1 MINYCISPGG
11 KLSGRFSV
19 PGDKS
24 ISHRALMLSAIA
36 EGRSRITGFLD
47 GEDTLATMAA
57 FRAMGVKI
65 QHNPENEVP
74 GNKGLGNQVIVD
86 GVGMQGLSTPATA
99 LNLGNS
105 GTSVRLL
112 SGLLSGLGVECELV
126 GDESLMSRPMR
137 RIVDPLQ
144 KMHASITCSE
154 EGTLPIHIKGG
165 ASLTAI
171 DYEMPVASAQLKS
184 CLLLAALSANGR
196 TCIHEPVAT
205 RDHTERMLKQFAYQ
219 IECQGS
225 TISLTGGGALKAT
238 DIEVPADISSA
249 AFFIVG
255 ACITDGSD
263 IIIENVGINPNRDAV
278 IHILREMGAY
288 ITLLDEKIVSGEPV
302 ADIQVKSSELHGID
316 IPESLVPGAIDEFPV
331 IMVAAA
337 CAKGKTRL
345 TGAEEL
351 RIKES
356 DRITAISEGLQILGI
371 DVDEQPDG
379 MTVTGGKMAGGEINS
394 LTDHR
399 IAMAFT
405 IAGLNASSPI
415 KVKDCANVETSFP
428 GFVEVAKTAGLDLI
442 VEEQG

>member
-36 EGRSRITGFLD
+36 EGQSRITGFLD

-57 FRAMGVKI
+57 FRAMGVEI
-65 QHNPENEVP
+65 QHNSDNE
-74 GNKGLGNQVIVD
+74 VIVD
-86 GVGMQGLSTPATA
+86 GVGMQGLSTPATP

-112 SGLLSGLGVECELV
+112 SGLLSGLGIECELV
-126 GDESLMSRPMR
+126 GDESLMSRPMQ

-154 EGTLPIHIKGG
+154 DGTLPINIIDSV
-165 ASLTAI
+165 SLTAI

-184 CLLLAALSANGR
+184 SLLLAALNANGR

-219 IECQGS
+219 VECEAN
-225 TISLTGGGALKAT
+225 TIAVTGGEVLKAT
-238 DIEVPADISSA
+238 DIVVPADISSA

-255 ACITDGSD
+255 ACIADESD
-263 IIIENVGINPNRDAV
+263 VIIENVGINPNRDAV
-278 IHILREMGAY
+278 IHILKAMGAD
-288 ITLLDEKIVSGEPV
+288 ITLLDEKVASGEPV
-302 ADIQVKSSELHGID
+302 ADIQVRSSELHGID
-316 IPESLVPGAIDEFPV
+316 ILESLVPCAIDEFPA

-337 CAKGKTRL
+337 CAEGKTRL
-345 TGAEEL
+345 TGAGEL

-356 DRITAISEGLQILGI
+356 DRISAIADGLQILGI

-379 MTVTGGKMAGGEINS
+379 MTVIGGSMSGGEINS
-394 LTDHR
+394 FTDHR
-399 IAMAFT
+399 IAMAFA

-415 KVKDCANVETSFP
+415 TVKDCANVETSFP
-428 GFVEVAKTAGLDLI
+428 GFVAVAKTAGLDLV
-442 VEEQG
+442 VEEQV

>member
-11 KLSGRFSV
+11 KLSGSFSV

-36 EGRSRITGFLD
+36 EGQSRITGFLD

-65 QHNPENEVP
+65 QHGSDNEVP
-74 GNKGLGNQVIVD
+74 KNQMPGNQVIVD
-86 GVGMQGLSTPATA
+86 GVGMQGLSAPATA

-112 SGLLSGLGVECELV
+112 SGLLTGLGIECELV

-137 RIVDPLQ
+137 RIVAPLQ

-154 EGTLPIHIKGG
+154 DGTLPIHIKGA

-184 CLLLAALSANGR
+184 SLLLAALNANGR

-205 RDHTERMLKQFAYQ
+205 RDHTERMLKQFSYQ
-219 IECQGS
+219 IECAGS
-225 TISLTGGGALKAT
+225 TISLTGGGILKAT
-238 DIEVPADISSA
+238 DIEIPADISSA

-255 ACITDGSD
+255 ACIADGSD

-278 IHILREMGAY
+278 IHILKAMGAD
-288 ITLLDEKIVSGEPV
+288 ITLLDEKVVSGEPV
-302 ADIQVKSSELHGID
+302 ADIRVKASELHGID
-316 IPESLVPGAIDEFPV
+316 IPESLVPGAIDEFPA

-337 CAKGKTRL
+337 CAEGKTRL
-345 TGAEEL
+345 TGAGEL
-351 RIKES
+351 RVKES
-356 DRITAISEGLQILGI
+356 DRIAAIANGLQTLGI
-371 DVDEQPDG
+371 DVDEQTDG
-379 MTVTGGKMAGGEINS
+379 MTVTGGKIAGGELDS
-394 LTDHR
+394 FTDHR
-399 IAMAFT
+399 IAMAFA

-415 KVKDCANVETSFP
+415 TVKDCANVETSFP
-428 GFVEVAKTAGLDLI
+428 GFVAVAKTAGLDLV
-442 VEEQG
+442 VEEQV

>member
-11 KLSGRFSV
+11 KLSGRFRV

-24 ISHRALMLSAIA
+24 ISHRALILSAIA

-57 FRAMGVKI
+57 FKAMGVKI
-65 QHNPENEVP
+65 QHKTENVVPEI
-74 GNKGLGNQVIVD
+74 QVIVD
-86 GVGMQGLSTPATA
+86 GVGMQGLSTPVTA

-154 EGTLPIHIKGG
+154 DGTLPIHIKGG
-165 ASLTAI
+165 VSLTAI
-171 DYEMPVASAQLKS
+171 DYEMPLASAQLKS
-184 CLLLAALSANGR
+184 SLLLAALSANGR

-219 IECQGS
+219 IECEGN
-225 TISLTGGGALKAT
+225 TIVLTGGGVLKAT

-255 ACITDGSD
+255 ACIADGSD

-278 IHILREMGAY
+278 IHILREMGAD
-288 ITLLDEKIVSGEPV
+288 ITLMDENIVSGEPV
-302 ADIQVKSSELHGID
+302 ADVHVKSSELHGVD
-316 IPESLVPGAIDEFPV
+316 IPEALVSGAIDEFPA

-351 RIKES
+351 HVKES
-356 DRITAISEGLQILGI
+356 DRITAIVGSLQTLGI

-379 MTVTGGKMAGGEINS
+379 MTVTGGKMAGGTINS
-394 LTDHR
+394 FTDHR
-399 IAMAFT
+399 IAMAFA
-405 IAGLNASSPI
+405 IAGLNASAPI
-415 KVKDCANVETSFP
+415 TVKDCANVETSFP
-428 GFVEVAKTAGLDLI
+428 GFVDVAKTAGLGLV

>member
-11 KLSGRFSV
+11 KLIGRYSV

-24 ISHRALMLSAIA
+24 ISHRALMLSAVA

-65 QHNPENEVP
+65 KHNPENEVP
-74 GNKGLGNQVIVD
+74 ENQVIVE
-86 GVGMQGLSTPATA
+86 GVGMQGLSTPATV

-112 SGLLSGLGVECELV
+112 SGLLSGLGVECKLE

-154 EGTLPIHIKGG
+154 DGTLPIHIKGG
-165 ASLTAI
+165 VCLSAI

-184 CLLLAALSANGR
+184 SLLLAALSANGR

-219 IECQGS
+219 VECEGN
-225 TISLTGGGALKAT
+225 TIVLTGGGVLKAT

-255 ACITDGSD
+255 ACIADGSD

-278 IHILREMGAY
+278 IYILREMGAD
-288 ITLLDEKIVSGEPV
+288 ITLLDANVVSGESV
-302 ADIQVKSSELHGID
+302 ADIRVKSSELHGIN
-316 IPESLVPGAIDEFPV
+316 IPESLVTGAIDEFPA

-356 DRITAISEGLQILGI
+356 DRITAIVGGLQTIGI
-371 DVDEQPDG
+371 DVDERPDG

-394 LTDHR
+394 FTDHR
-399 IAMAFT
+399 IAMAFA
-405 IAGLNASSPI
+405 IAGLNASEPVTI
-415 KVKDCANVETSFP
+415 KDCANVETSFP
-428 GFVEVAKTAGLDLI
+428 GFVDVAKSAGLDLV
-442 VEEQG
+442 VEEQV

>member
-11 KLSGRFSV
+11 RLSGLFSV

-36 EGRSRITGFLD
+36 EGQSRITGFLD

-65 QHNPENEVP
+65 HHNSDNEVP
-74 GNKGLGNQVIVD
+74 ENQVIVD

-112 SGLLSGLGVECELV
+112 SGLLAGLGIECELV

-144 KMHASITCSE
+144 KMHASITCSVD
-154 EGTLPIHIKGG
+154 GTLPIHIKGG
-165 ASLTAI
+165 ANLTAI

-184 CLLLAALSANGR
+184 SLLLAALNANGR

-219 IECQGS
+219 LECQAS
-225 TISLTGGGALKAT
+225 TIVLTGGGVLKAT
-238 DIEVPADISSA
+238 DIEIPADISSA

-255 ACITDGSD
+255 ACIADGSD

-278 IHILREMGAY
+278 IHILREMGAD
-288 ITLLDEKIVSGEPV
+288 ITLLEENIVSGEPV
-302 ADIQVKSSELHGID
+302 ADIRVKSSELHGID
-316 IPESLVPGAIDEFPV
+316 ISEALVPSAIDEFPA

-337 CAKGKTRL
+337 CAKGVTRL
-345 TGAEEL
+345 TGAGEL
-351 RIKES
+351 RIKEC
-356 DRITAISEGLQILGI
+356 DRITAMTKGLQILDI
-371 DVDEQPDG
+371 EVEEQDEG
-379 MTVTGGKMAGGEINS
+379 MTVGGGTIAGGEINS
-394 LTDHR
+394 FTDHR
-399 IAMAFT
+399 IAMAFA
-405 IAGLNASSPI
+405 IAALNASAPI
-415 KVKDCANVETSFP
+415 TVKDCANVETSFP
-428 GFVEVAKTAGLDLI
+428 SFVAVAKSVGLDLV
-442 VEEQG
+442 VEEQV

>member
-1 MINYCISPGG
+1 MINYSISPGG

-36 EGRSRITGFLD
+36 EGQSRITGFLD

-65 QHNPENEVP
+65 QHNSENE
-74 GNKGLGNQVIVD
+74 VIVD
-86 GVGMQGLSTPATA
+86 GVGMGGLLTPATA

-112 SGLLSGLGVECELV
+112 SGLLSGLGIECELV
-126 GDESLMSRPMR
+126 GDESLMTRPMR

-154 EGTLPIHIKGG
+154 DGTLPIHIKGG

-171 DYEMPVASAQLKS
+171 DFEMPVASAQLKS
-184 CLLLAALSANGR
+184 SILLAALNANGR

-219 IECQGS
+219 LECTES
-225 TISLTGGGALKAT
+225 TIVLTGGGVLKGT
-238 DIEVPADISSA
+238 TIDVPADISSA

-255 ACITDGSD
+255 ACIADDSE

-278 IHILREMGAY
+278 IHILREMGAD
-288 ITLLDEKIVSGEPV
+288 IALLDERDVCGEPV
-302 ADIQVKSSELHGID
+302 ADIEVKSSELHGID
-316 IPESLVPGAIDEFPV
+316 IPESLVPGAIDEFPA

-345 TGAEEL
+345 TGAGEL
-351 RIKES
+351 RVKES
-356 DRITAISEGLQILGI
+356 DRISAIADGLQTLGI
-371 DVDEQPDG
+371 VVDEQPDG
-379 MTVTGGKMAGGEINS
+379 MTVTGGSISGGEINS
-394 LTDHR
+394 FTDHR
-399 IAMAFT
+399 IAMAFA
-405 IAGLNASSPI
+405 IAGLRASSAI
-415 KVKDCANVETSFP
+415 TVIDCANVETSFP
-428 GFVEVAKTAGLDLI
+428 GFVDIAKNAGLEL
-442 VEEQG
+442 VAEEQA